1 MDSFPHLQI
10 TVDVFERGCAVPT
23 ELARLGVDVEV
34 TALVSG
40 DYRIGRDVLIERKT
54 VSDLHG
60 SLASGR
66 LFAQIG
72 RVRDEASC
80 PYLLVEGGDLDA
92 GPRHPNAVRGALLAI
107 AELGV
112 STIRSVDSID
122 SARWLHRLVVR
133 QARRRAAASPP
144 ARRAAV
150 PGVAVLAGV
159 PGISTAIASSL
170 VERFGSVEGVLAAGP
185 DAWAAVEGIGRVR
198 AQALAAALLRPG
210 AV

>member
-1 MDSFPHLQI
+1 MDGAQHLRI
-10 TVDVFERGCAVPT
+10 VVDVFERGCAVPA
-23 ELARLGVDVEV
+23 ELARLGVDVEII
-34 TALVSG
+34 ALASG
-40 DYRIGRDVLIERKT
+40 DYRIGRDVLVERKT

-72 RVRDEASC
+72 RIRDEASF
-80 PYLLVEGGDLDA
+80 PYLLVEGNDLDA

-112 STIRSVDSID
+112 STIRSVDAVD
-122 SARWLHRLVVR
+122 SARWLYRLVVR
-133 QARRRAAASPP
+133 GARRRAAAAAP
-144 ARRAAV
+144 ARQAAV

-159 PGISTAIASSL
+159 PGISVGIASSL

-185 DAWAAVEGIGRVR
+185 DAWAGVEGIGRVR
-198 AQALAAALLRPG
+198 AQALASALLQPG
-210 AV
+210 AP

>member
-1 MDSFPHLQI
+1 M
-10 TVDVFERGCAVPT
+10 FERGCAVPI
-23 ELARLGVDVEV
+23 ELARLGVAVEII
-34 TALVSG
+34 ALASG
-40 DYRIGRDVLIERKT
+40 DYRIGRDVLVERKT

-72 RVRDEASC
+72 RIRDEAPF
-80 PYLLVEGGDLDA
+80 PYLLVEGSDLDA

-112 STIRSVDSID
+112 STIRSVDAVD

-133 QARRRAAASPP
+133 GARRRATASPP

-159 PGISTAIASSL
+159 PGISTGIAATL

-185 DAWAAVEGIGRVR
+185 DEWAAVEGIGRVR
-198 AQALAAALLRPG
+198 AQALASALLQPG
-210 AV
+210 AP